1 MQECNIVSSHGAI
14 TQRIY
19 KGDTMEK
26 LSKEFAKALLKASS
40 NINAVKKG
48 ADNPFFN
55 SKYADLATVMEEIKP
70 ALTEAGI
77 AVIQRP
83 VAGLEGCASLETIVV
98 HESGEFFS
106 AGVISVPV
114 GGKKDAQA
122 YGSAIT
128 YARRYSLC
136 SIFGVPQV
144 DDDGNEA
151 SGNRAQAPVRKQQ
164 EVGISEFPKRKLYKY
179 DLDKLPTGEALIWAQ
194 KFIEKKCKR
203 EGTSN
208 IFYVPAKVLKIE
220 AAFIGE
226 VEA

>member
-1 MQECNIVSSHGAI
+1 
-14 TQRIY
+14 
-19 KGDTMEK
+19 MEK

-83 VAGLEGCASLETIVV
+83 VAGLEGHASLETIVV
-98 HESGEFFS
+98 HESGECFS

-128 YARRYSLC
+128 YGRRYSLC

-151 SGNRAQAPVRKQQ
+151 SGNRVPPQAKKQ
-164 EVGISEFPKRKLYKY
+164 EVGVAEFPKGKLYKY
-179 DLDKLPTGEALIWAQ
+179 DLDKLPTGEAIIWAQ
-194 KFIEKKCKR
+194 KFLEKKCKR
-203 EGTSN
+203 EGSSN
-208 IFYVPAKVLKIE
+208 VFYVPAKVIKIE